1 MDEPEHHCCHG
12 EGSTEVE
19 SGGKGKVDVPPSVP
33 AWVCPMCPSVRE
45 LGPGACPMCGM
56 ALESEE
62 VAGVAIC
69 YTCPM
74 HADVQK
80 EKPGSC
86 PICGMALEPM
96 TVVLEA
102 DNPELDNMRRRFY
115 VSLVFTV
122 P

>member
-12 EGSTEVE
+12 EAAAEVE
-19 SGGKGKVDVPPSVP
+19 SGGKGKVDVPASVS

-45 LGPGACPMCGM
+45 PGPGACPMCGM

-62 VAGVAIC
+62 VAGVAIF

-80 EKPGSC
+80 EQVCVSFDIRVVIFWDSSYYLC
-86 PICGMALEPM
+86 PLF
-96 TVVLEA
+96 LSF
-102 DNPELDNMRRRFY
+102 FY
-115 VSLVFTV
+115 LCKFSNI
-122 P
+122 